1 MTMTIPTVEHFPEL
15 LLDRTGPCVSIYL
28 PTGRRFPESQQDVVR
43 FRNLLRQAESSLSG
57 MMGADQLKAFTAPL
71 HELADSD
78 RFWSHLFDGLAVF
91 LHADFYK
98 VYKLQRAV
106 PERAIVA
113 DSFHIK
119 PLLRIL
125 QSADRFQV
133 LAISREHVRLF
144 QGNRDAVDEIALHAS
159 VPRTLVEA
167 LGDEVTEAHTS
178 LNSVGQLGHGGAQV
192 AMHGGSG
199 SRKDEIDKDTERF
212 FRIVDR
218 AIVEHHAK
226 HSALPMVL
234 AALPEHH
241 ALFRGVSHNAL
252 LLPDA
257 IAGNPDAFSAEEL
270 REKAWEIVAPRYT
283 ARLQGFMDEYG
294 AGLPRGLASDV
305 LADVALA
312 ALGGRVRTMLV
323 DDDRVVPGRVDRT
336 TGHVSHGK
344 LDSPHV
350 DDILDD
356 LAEIVLR
363 MGGDVVMVPRDRMPS
378 ITGIAA
384 IYRF

>member
-1 MTMTIPTVEHFPEL
+1 MTTTTPTVEHFPEL

-28 PTGRRFPESQQDVVR
+28 PTGRRFPESTHDVVR
-43 FRNLLRQAESSLSG
+43 FRNLLRQAESSLSEV
-57 MMGADQLKAFTAPL
+57 MGAAELEAFTVPL
-71 HELADSD
+71 HELANSE
-78 RFWSHLFDGLAVF
+78 RFWSHSLDGLAVF

-106 PERAIVA
+106 PERASVA

-119 PLLRIL
+119 PLLRVL
-125 QSADRFQV
+125 QSADRFQL
-133 LAISREHVRLF
+133 LAITREHVRLF
-144 QGNRDAVDEIALHAS
+144 QGNRDAVDEVVLHAA
-159 VPRTLVEA
+159 VPRTLIDA
-167 LGDEVTEAHTS
+167 LGDEVTDAHTAY
-178 LNSVGQLGHGGAQV
+178 NSVGQLGHGGGQI
-192 AMHGGSG
+192 AMHAGSG
-199 SRKDEIDKDTERF
+199 SRKDEIDKDTARF
-212 FRIVDR
+212 FRAVDR
-218 AIVEHHAK
+218 AIIEHHAK
-226 HSALPMVL
+226 QAGLPMVL

-241 ALFRGVSHNAL
+241 ALFRAISHNAL

-257 IAGNPDAFSAEEL
+257 IGGNPDAFSSDEL
-270 REKAWEIVAPRYT
+270 RQKAWAIVEPRYT
-283 ARLQGFMDEYG
+283 ARLQSFMDEYG
-294 AGLPRGLASDV
+294 AGLPRRLASDV
-305 LADVALA
+305 LSEVAMA
-312 ALGGRVRTMLV
+312 ALGGRVRTLLV

-336 TGHVSHGK
+336 TAHVSHGA
-344 LDSPHV
+344 LEDPHV

>member
-1 MTMTIPTVEHFPEL
+1 MTLTTPTVEHFPEL

-28 PTGRRFPESQQDVVR
+28 PTGRRFPESHQDAVR
-43 FRNLLRQAESSLSG
+43 FRNLLRQAESSLTEV
-57 MMGADQLKAFTAPL
+57 MGAAELEAFTAPL
-71 HELADSD
+71 HELAESE
-78 RFWSHLFDGLAVF
+78 RFWAHSLDGLAVF

-119 PLLRIL
+119 PLLRVL
-125 QSADRFQV
+125 QSADRFQL
-133 LAISREHVRLF
+133 LAITRDHVRLF
-144 QGNRDAVDEIALHAS
+144 HGNRDSVDEIVLHAA
-159 VPRTLVEA
+159 VPRTLIEA
-167 LGDEVTEAHTS
+167 LGEEVTEAHTAF
-178 LNSVGQLGHGGAQV
+178 NSVGQLGHGGAQI
-192 AMHGGSG
+192 AMHAGSG

-212 FRIVDR
+212 FRVVDR
-218 AIVEHHAK
+218 AILEHHAK
-226 HSALPMVL
+226 HAGLPMVL

-241 ALFRGVSHNAL
+241 ALYREVSHNAL

-257 IAGNPDAFSAEEL
+257 IAGNPDAFSPDEL
-270 REKAWEIVAPRYT
+270 RQKAWEIVEPRYT
-283 ARLQGFMDEYG
+283 ARLQGYMDEYG
-294 AGLPRGLASDV
+294 AGLPRGLASDA
-305 LADVALA
+305 LSDVAMA
-312 ALGGRVRTMLV
+312 ALGGRVRTLLV
-323 DDDRVVPGRVDRT
+323 DDDRVVPGRVDRAT
-336 TGHVSHGK
+336 AQVSHGQ
-344 LDSPHV
+344 LDDPHV